1 MIYNYKV
8 KDTNGEMASL
18 DEYKG
23 KVLLVVNT
31 ATGCGFTPQYEGLQ
45 KLYDKYK
52 DRGFEILD
60 FPCNQFFNQ
69 APGDDEEIKSF
80 CTLNYGTTFRRF
92 SKIDVNG
99 EGADPVYKYLRT
111 EAPEADEDDKS
122 KELYDFLSSKG
133 FNTSGDEIKWNFTKF
148 LIDKDGKIVKRFAP
162 TVDPEKIEKEIK
174 LYIDRIN
181 EPIVV
186 SFNKFEDNDVI
197 KEINIEDAC
206 CEYCM
211 EGNIE
216 NLLQLDGIGS
226 FSYNQDTNYFNVSAK
241 LGYNPNKISKEKLK
255 EIEESLEA

>member
-111 EAPEADEDDKS
+111 EAPEADEV
-122 KELYDFLSSKG
+122 
-133 FNTSGDEIKWNFTKF
+133 KWNFTKF

-162 TVDPEKIEKEIK
+162 TVDPEKIEKEI
-174 LYIDRIN
+174 
-181 EPIVV
+181 
-186 SFNKFEDNDVI
+186 
-197 KEINIEDAC
+197 
-206 CEYCM
+206 
-211 EGNIE
+211 
-216 NLLQLDGIGS
+216 
-226 FSYNQDTNYFNVSAK
+226 
-241 LGYNPNKISKEKLK
+241 EKL
-255 EIEESLEA
+255 L

>member
-1 MIYNYKV
+1 MIYDYKV
-8 KDTNGEMASL
+8 KDINGEMTSL
-18 DEYKG
+18 DNYKG

-162 TVDPEKIEKEIK
+162 TVDPEKIEKEI
-174 LYIDRIN
+174 
-181 EPIVV
+181 
-186 SFNKFEDNDVI
+186 
-197 KEINIEDAC
+197 
-206 CEYCM
+206 
-211 EGNIE
+211 
-216 NLLQLDGIGS
+216 
-226 FSYNQDTNYFNVSAK
+226 
-241 LGYNPNKISKEKLK
+241 EKL
-255 EIEESLEA
+255 L

>member
-92 SKIDVNG
+92 SKINVNG

-122 KELYDFLSSKG
+122 K
-133 FNTSGDEIKWNFTKF
+133 
-148 LIDKDGKIVKRFAP
+148 
-162 TVDPEKIEKEIK
+162 K
-174 LYIDRIN
+174 LY
-181 EPIVV
+181 ET
-186 SFNKFEDNDVI
+186 
-197 KEINIEDAC
+197 INI
-206 CEYCM
+206 
-211 EGNIE
+211 
-216 NLLQLDGIGS
+216 GICIFYS
-226 FSYNQDTNYFNVSAK
+226 IWHFLKKWCICWKYDNFNAKYASYNYYV
-241 LGYNPNKISKEKLK
+241 I
-255 EIEESLEA
+255 